1 MSIKDHLQLLFS
13 LLGMFGLLACVLVS
27 AITLVAKRFY
37 KGQSIGIVKD
47 FLTGLLLFSTL
58 CFIVVLCNDWLD
70 VLTGKVH
77 HYDSRRKDNVEHFSM
92 PCYLFDQKRNSVN
105 LDLFFSLDSFKSIC
119 KDLEI

>member
-47 FLTGLLLFSTL
+47 FLTGLLLFSIL
-58 CFIVVLCNDWLD
+58 CFMLVLC
-70 VLTGKVH
+70 
-77 HYDSRRKDNVEHFSM
+77 
-92 PCYLFDQKRNSVN
+92 
-105 LDLFFSLDSFKSIC
+105 I
-119 KDLEI
+119 

>member
-1 MSIKDHLQLLFS
+1 MSIQDHLQLLFS

-58 CFIVVLCNDWLD
+58 CFIVVLC
-70 VLTGKVH
+70 
-77 HYDSRRKDNVEHFSM
+77 
-92 PCYLFDQKRNSVN
+92 
-105 LDLFFSLDSFKSIC
+105 I
-119 KDLEI
+119 